1 MKPQILLGGTW
12 ETVVL
17 REMLIK
23 MALLKRFQRKR
34 MLIRGLQSD
43 LMVFCLRIWL
53 LSSLVQIY
61 IYEAKLK
68 SFGLMVLAKEVSRQA
83 SIDSALWLLVV
94 TLMQIYNE
102 EEQAEQKKIQNYSL
116 GRKGAPG
123 SVME

>member
-1 MKPQILLGGTW
+1 VEDSGATSNVDYDNPPQEVSEEKDISKWPRDHAYNILAKNAT
-12 ETVVL
+12 
-17 REMLIK
+17 
-23 MALLKRFQRKR
+23 A
-34 MLIRGLQSD
+34 
-43 LMVFCLRIWL
+43 FCLCPGNL
-53 LSSLVQIY
+53 P
-61 IYEAKLK
+61 EAKLE